1 MSGYRGQVS
10 VNITSYKSYSEEQ
23 LETLSIVVG
32 CLDWGHSSFR
42 DELRNK
48 IGDYLSFRAE
58 VDDFHSRH
66 LSDICT
72 SKCYKSNLS
81 ACCSKDGI
89 ITFFADVVIN
99 VIMSDP
105 ADIDILNAA
114 LEKPDNGFKCV
125 YLGEKGCT
133 WKIKPV
139 VCEMFLCDTAKKLA
153 LHGSPELTK
162 EWDALKGKQKTFTWP
177 DKPVLFDEIESR
189 FISAG
194 CRSPLM
200 YLHNSPG
207 LLRVK
212 KLGMCSK

>member
-1 MSGYRGQVS
+1 MISP
-10 VNITSYKSYSEEQ
+10 SYNSYAKEQ
-23 LETLSIVVG
+23 YETLMMVVN
-32 CLDWGHSSFR
+32 CLEKLHSSFS

-48 IGDYLSFRAE
+48 ISNYLAFRAE

-66 LSDICT
+66 FSDICT
-72 SKCYKSNLS
+72 SKCYTSNLS

-105 ADIDILNAA
+105 ADIDVLNAA

-125 YLGEKGCT
+125 YLGEKGCI
-133 WKIKPV
+133 WRIKPV
-139 VCEMFLCDTAKKLA
+139 VCEMFLCDTAKKQV
-153 LHGSPELTK
+153 LHGCPTLTSK
-162 EWDALKGKQKTFTWP
+162 WDALKGKQKTFTWP

-194 CRSPLM
+194 CHSPLM
-200 YLHNSPG
+200 YLHYSPG

-212 KLGMCSK
+212 KMGKWSK